1 MSDRNAARPATEP
14 IALSTALASFEA
26 LWSPRIVTRVND
38 YDVRVAKVAGEHV
51 WHVHE
56 QTDEFFLVLDGTLDI
71 ALRDGD
77 SGGERSVTLE
87 KGAVFVVP
95 RGVWHLPRS
104 GGGASILLLEPSGT
118 STVGDAH
125 DEVPGHVDVTTGHA
139 LGAASGA
146 GGPAR

>member
-1 MSDRNAARPATEP
+1 MGLMTNETVTQPATEP
-14 IALSTALASFEA
+14 ILLSAALASFEA

-38 YDVRVAKVAGEHV
+38 YDVRVAKVSGEHV

-56 QTDEFFLVLDGTLDI
+56 DTDEFFLVLDGTLDI

-77 SGGERSVTLE
+77 GEAGSGGDGERSVTLE
-87 KGAVFVVP
+87 RGAVFVVP

-104 GGGASILLLEPSGT
+104 GRGASILLFEPSGT

-139 LGAASGA
+139 LGA
-146 GGPAR
+146 

>member
-1 MSDRNAARPATEP
+1 MSNETVTSPVTEP
-14 IALSTALASFEA
+14 ILLSAALGSFEA

-56 QTDEFFLVLDGTLDI
+56 DTDEFFLVVDGALDI
-71 ALRDGD
+71 ALRDGED
-77 SGGERSVTLE
+77 GGERCVTLE
-87 KGAVFVVP
+87 RGAVFVVP
-95 RGVWHLPRS
+95 RGVWHRPRADR
-104 GGGASILLLEPSGT
+104 GASILLFEPSGT

-139 LGAASGA
+139 LGT
-146 GGPAR
+146 

>member
-1 MSDRNAARPATEP
+1 MSKENATQPATEP
-14 IALSTALASFEA
+14 MVLSTALASFEA

-38 YDVRVAKVAGEHV
+38 YDVRVAKVSGEHV

-56 QTDEFFLVLDGTLDI
+56 DTDEFFLVLDGTLDI

-77 SGGERSVTLE
+77 GDGQAGGSGGDGERSVTLE
-87 KGAVFVVP
+87 QGAVFVVP

-104 GGGASILLLEPSGT
+104 GRGASILLFEPSGT

-125 DEVPGHVDVTTGHA
+125 DAVPGHVDVTTGHA
-139 LGAASGA
+139 LGA
-146 GGPAR
+146 

>member
-1 MSDRNAARPATEP
+1 MSNENAAPAATEP
-14 IALSTALASFEA
+14 LSLTAALASFDA
-26 LWSPRIVTRVND
+26 LWSPRIVARVND

-56 QTDEFFLVLDGTLDI
+56 ETDEFFLVLDGTLDI

-77 SGGERSVTLE
+77 RGGDVDGDERSVTLE
-87 KGAVFVVP
+87 RGAVFVVP

-104 GGGASILLLEPSGT
+104 SGGASILLFEPSGT

-125 DEVPGHVDVTTGHA
+125 DVVPGHVDVTTGHA
-139 LGAASGA
+139 LGT
-146 GGPAR
+146 